1 MNLNKSQKISKI
13 ILLALVFFFI
23 FAMFNVKVW
32 DPDFW
37 WHLKTGEYIYQ
48 TGSLPET
55 DPFSYSSL
63 PKDPIHPESK
73 RIKFILSSYWL
84 SQLIFFLIY
93 KAFSFQGIIYL
104 RAAILTLLV
113 FVLYK
118 AVRREGMGFY
128 LSIVFIIPVV
138 IIFVNFTGERPQL
151 FSFLFTFLLIYL
163 LEGFRKT
170 EIGDSSRFIEIK
182 NATTLAKDGSGK
194 IKPSLN
200 ESQRVSMN
208 LNKSQ
213 FFISLFYLLP
223 IPFLMLLWANLH
235 GGFILG
241 VIILSIYIV
250 SETCK
255 YAFRKLGRPIPLKS
269 LKLLI
274 LTGIISIFITLLN
287 PNGYNVVPV
296 LLELEKG
303 RYMSMIIEAQSP
315 IDIVKYGFY
324 AQELIT
330 YFILLFLCLLLFLI
344 NIRKLD
350 ITGILIFAVFTYM
363 SLSASRVIP
372 FFAPVASL
380 LIARYSLKIYEQLRD
395 KSTFMSIIHAIKKP
409 LSLLQFPSINIVLS
423 VLISVFL
430 IYQLNTKNLF
440 RSGVRTERYPVGAV
454 YFLKDNRLQ
463 GNMFNPYVW
472 GGYMLWAL
480 YPDYK
485 VFTDGRGLIE
495 EVFFQVDRIMG
506 ASPISFYGVPEWK
519 ALLAAYK
526 VNFIVTF
533 SINEFSGRLVPL
545 IPALLNDPEWHLIYL
560 GNTSLIF
567 LRESPENMELL
578 QKFSMPKEWAWN
590 EVITEAALKAV
601 NLRRNVNFHIT
612 LGDAFLGK
620 KDYANA
626 KMSYLKAKEIDPGNS
641 IVNERLDYLNTHG
654 N

>member
-1 MNLNKSQKISKI
+1 MKPRILESLNPLNIAKA
-13 ILLALVFFFI
+13 ILLALIFFFI
-23 FAMFNVKVW
+23 FAMFNMKVW

-63 PKDPIHPESK
+63 EKDPINPESK

-84 SQLIFFLIY
+84 FQLILFLIY

-104 RAAILTLLV
+104 RAVILTLLV

-118 AVRREGMGFY
+118 AARREGMGFY
-128 LSIVFIIPVV
+128 LSIVFIIPSIV
-138 IIFVNFTGERPQL
+138 ILVNFTGERPQL
-151 FSFLFTFLLIYL
+151 FSFLFNFLLIYL
-163 LEGFRKT
+163 LEGFRKSQV
-170 EIGDSSRFIEIK
+170 SSLK
-182 NATTLAKDGSGK
+182 Y
-194 IKPSLN
+194 
-200 ESQRVSMN
+200 
-208 LNKSQ
+208 
-213 FFISLFYLLP
+213 LFP
-223 IPFLMLLWANLH
+223 IPFIMLLWANMH

-250 SETCK
+250 SEACK
-255 YAFRKLGRPIPLKS
+255 YAFRKFGQPLPMKS

-274 LTGIISIFITLLN
+274 LAGIISVFITLLN

-303 RYMSMIIEAQSP
+303 RYMSMIIESQSP

-324 AQELIT
+324 NQEFIT
-330 YFILLFLCLLLFLI
+330 YFILLFLCPLLFLI
-344 NIRKLD
+344 NIKKSD
-350 ITGILIFAVFTYM
+350 ITDILIFSVFTYM

-380 LIARYSLKIYEQLRD
+380 LIVRYSLKTYEQLTER
-395 KSTFMSIIHAIKKP
+395 STFMSIIHKIKIP
-409 LSLLQFPSINIVLS
+409 LSLLKSPSINILLS

-430 IYQLNTKNLF
+430 IYQLNNKNLF
-440 RSGVRTERYPVGAV
+440 MNGVRTERYPVGAV
-454 YFLKDNRLQ
+454 QFLKENKLQ

-472 GGYMLWAL
+472 GGYMLWEL

-495 EVFFQVDRIMG
+495 EVFFQVDRIMA

-519 ALLAAYK
+519 ALLVAYK

-545 IPALLNDPEWHLIYL
+545 IPALLDDPEWHLIYL

-567 LRESPENMELL
+567 LRESPENMEIL

-590 EVITEAALKAV
+590 EVITEAAPKAV
-601 NLRRNVNFHIT
+601 NLRRNVNFYIT
-612 LGDAFLGK
+612 LGEAFLGK
-620 KDYANA
+620 KDYTNA
-626 KMSYLKAKEIDPGNS
+626 RMYYLKAKEIDPGNS
-641 IVNERLDYLNTHG
+641 IATERLDYLNTHG